1 MLRRLR
7 TKFFNDN
14 YSFMIQQR
22 LNCLL
27 KGIWVKSSSSS
38 SSSYSSSS
46 SSSPPF
52 FSPTS
57 NSNSKSNEDEEE
69 EEEEEQWKFLKLEP
83 ITRKSLYWIETTKK
97 KGGSSNRDIEFEEG
111 LESLYQKSKFF
122 FLSPVPSLP
131 LSLSPSLYLY
141 LNRS

>member
-1 MLRRLR
+1 
-7 TKFFNDN
+7 
-14 YSFMIQQR
+14 MIQQR

-38 SSSYSSSS
+38 SSYSSSS
-46 SSSPPF
+46 SSPF

-57 NSNSKSNEDEEE
+57 NSKSNEDEE

-97 KGGSSNRDIEFEEG
+97 KGGSNRGDIEFEEG

-122 FLSPVPSLP
+122 FPVPGLP